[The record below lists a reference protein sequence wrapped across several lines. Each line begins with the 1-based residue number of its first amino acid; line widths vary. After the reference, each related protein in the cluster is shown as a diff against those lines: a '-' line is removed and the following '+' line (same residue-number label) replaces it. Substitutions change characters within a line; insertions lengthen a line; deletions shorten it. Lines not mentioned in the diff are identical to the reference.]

1 MRGNTRARLGL
12 GVLACVIALTGALPG
27 AASAEVHSYGFDGDN
42 AGALFQSFDGC
53 VQRTALVMPMK
64 GRTRDNLTGA
74 TREASVLLQL
84 MHFDVCHFSQAFR
97 FGVVP
102 LAPSSFHARGNLE
115 AATLR
120 GRVELSDWMTGAPVP
135 IDLDLTWRATD
146 QAQWEREGSHVRDEE
161 GGLDIYRGR
170 GLVRAATASGSI
182 AEGSYDY
189 VGGQESLFGNISSTR
204 GGQVTITRR

>member
-1 MRGNTRARLGL
+1 MRAKTRARLVL
-12 GVLACVIALTGALPG
+12 GSVTCVIALIGALPG
-27 AASAEVHSYGFDGDN
+27 AASADVHSYGFDGDN

-84 MHFDVCHFSQAFR
+84 VHFDVCHFSQSFR
-97 FGVVP
+97 FGVVA
-102 LAPSSFHARGNLE
+102 LSPSDFRVRGDLG

-120 GRVELSDWMTGAPVP
+120 GRVELGDWATGAQVP

-146 QAQWEREGSHVRDEE
+146 RAQWEREGSHVRDEE

-170 GLVRAATASGSI
+170 GLVRSATASGSI
-182 AEGSYDY
+182 MEGTYDY
-189 VGGQESLFGNISSTR
+189 VDSESLFGNVSSTR
-204 GGQVTITRR
+204 GGQVTITR